1 MMIHMIN
8 IMINLILITYD
19 ILIYLRSLHNLLGL
33 DNQRFTQLY
42 GSGTQTL
49 PGGQKEC
56 LTKGKLGIGKGGH
69 WERWMDGWM
78 RNRKGKCGQW
88 ESLNVHLHVS
98 SLQPCGKKL
107 NTSMLNVFLCH
118 LL

>member
-1 MMIHMIN
+1 M
-8 IMINLILITYD
+8 
-19 ILIYLRSLHNLLGL
+19 HNLLGL

-78 RNRKGKCGQW
+78 RNRKGKYGQW
-88 ESLNVHLHVS
+88 ESLNVHVS
-98 SLQPCGKKL
+98 SLQPCGKQIEHVHVECNSLPPSLICFKL
-107 NTSMLNVFLCH
+107 YCNKFWTEFLI
-118 LL
+118 